1 MVRSF
6 ESGRSAHD
14 RVLVLLEGEE
24 RREFFQDFVFE
35 QARRAI
41 DHYVRIRFRGA
52 ITRKTRSRSP
62 SWRPLSD
69 KHAFNVEEVIEVIR
83 DCVAYYDERAGRPL
97 TGPFTGGHGGVCRS
111 ESAEAGSLL
120 GTGERERGGTGR
132 HAAPLEPEAAPMA
145 SCWRGRPSSAG
156 RSGAPGVMRDRTAWA
171 RR

>member
-97 TGPFTGGHGGVCRS
+97 TGPFTGGMEGYAAPRVRKRDRCWGL
-111 ESAEAGSLL
+111 GS
-120 GTGERERGGTGR
+120 GNVAERGGT
-132 HAAPLEPEAAPMA
+132 L
-145 SCWRGRPSSAG
+145 RP
-156 RSGAPGVMRDRTAWA
+156 
-171 RR
+171 